1 MSTGYLRWAALP
13 VLTLAVITSLSCAED
28 TPYEGP
34 ASVDIAGTWDFGVT
48 IVNETGVCAGNN
60 EPPWNAEAEI
70 TVVGNAVTVM
80 SDWNSEPGTGPHA
93 FTGTLAGTQVSLDGS
108 YPEGQGTT
116 TAHFQL
122 TVQSG
127 NNRMEGTE
135 TLTWN
140 GGAIGDCVYSGSLV
154 VVNRVNP

>member
-1 MSTGYLRWAALP
+1 
-13 VLTLAVITSLSCAED
+13 
-28 TPYEGP
+28 
-34 ASVDIAGTWDFGVT
+34 VT
-48 IVNETGVCAGNN
+48 IITETGACAGNN

-80 SDWNSEPGTGPHA
+80 SDWNSNPDTGPHA
-93 FTGTLAGTQVSLDGS
+93 FTGTLAGTQLSLDGS
-108 YPEGQGTT
+108 YPEGPGTT

-122 TVQSG
+122 VVQPG

-135 TLTWN
+135 TWTWV
-140 GGAIGDCVYSGSLV
+140 GTTGSCVDSGSLV

>member
-1 MSTGYLRWAALP
+1 MATRHFRWAALP
-13 VLTLAVITSLSCAED
+13 ILTLALITFPGCAED

-34 ASVDIAGTWDFGVT
+34 ASVDIVGTWNFGVT
-48 IVNETGVCAGNN
+48 IINETGVCAGSN

-70 TVVGNAVTVM
+70 TVSGNDVTVM
-80 SDWNSEPGTGPHA
+80 SNWNSDDGTGPHA
-93 FTGTLAGTQVSLDGS
+93 FSGTLEGAQLSLDGS
-108 YPEGQGTT
+108 YPEGGGTT

-135 TLTWN
+135 TWTWN
-140 GGAIGDCVYSGSLV
+140 GAVGSCVDSGSLV